1 MGTSGLSVPAVKQLV
16 RDQGQLLLQH
26 PSEKPRVNRKLLNAA
41 WDTSPG
47 PTLAGSAQV
56 SPIQRSDASFL
67 HLKSDF
73 MDTVLIHPCSWFRVG
88 GVLNGPEIVTSLRGS
103 PPERFQDPTPGQQT
117 SLAQQGH
124 SKLPTA
130 MEETQKPRGK
140 RGEWKWGKSHRR
152 ERIKGEGPGGK
163 VSKAKDL
170 WRQRC
175 K

>member
-1 MGTSGLSVPAVKQLV
+1 MQ
-16 RDQGQLLLQH
+16 
-26 PSEKPRVNRKLLNAA
+26 
-41 WDTSPG
+41 
-47 PTLAGSAQV
+47 
-56 SPIQRSDASFL
+56 
-67 HLKSDF
+67 
-73 MDTVLIHPCSWFRVG
+73 
-88 GVLNGPEIVTSLRGS
+88 NGPEIVTSLRGS

-117 SLAQQGH
+117 SLAQQGR

-130 MEETQKPRGK
+130 TGETQKPRGK
-140 RGEWKWGKSHRR
+140 TGVWKWGKSHRR

>member
-1 MGTSGLSVPAVKQLV
+1 MQ
-16 RDQGQLLLQH
+16 
-26 PSEKPRVNRKLLNAA
+26 
-41 WDTSPG
+41 
-47 PTLAGSAQV
+47 
-56 SPIQRSDASFL
+56 
-67 HLKSDF
+67 
-73 MDTVLIHPCSWFRVG
+73 
-88 GVLNGPEIVTSLRGS
+88 NGPEIVTGLRGS

-130 MEETQKPRGK
+130 TGGTQKSRGK